1 MCLIYAADGEAV
13 ACLAMHSAT
22 GFLILVIEG
31 TAMLINHDAV
41 LLERTEAIAIK
52 LLGEKSG
59 SMTERINRI
68 ADNQIIFI
76 KLGAQKAQAVSI
88 ENSHAA
94 VIKAAGIIRE
104 KVTADIDKSMVSL
117 HHVNLLDFLVMR
129 QLTRYAAVAAADNQH
144 LAHMRMHGHRYM
156 HDHLVINKLVLL

>member
-1 MCLIYAADGEAV
+1 MRLIYATDGKAV
-13 ACLAMHSAT
+13 ARLAMHSAT
-22 GFLILVIEG
+22 GFLILIIEG

-41 LLERTEAIAIK
+41 LLERTEAVAIK
-52 LLGEKSG
+52 LLGKKSG
-59 SMTERINRI
+59 SMTERINCI

-76 KLGAQKAQAVSI
+76 KLGAQKAQAVGI

-94 VIKAAGIIRE
+94 VIKTAGIIRE
-104 KVTADIDKSMVSL
+104 KIAADIDKGMVRL

-156 HDHLVINKLVLL
+156 HDHLVIDKLVLL